1 MSLEHWL
8 AYIAA
13 FAILSLIPGPSV
25 LLVVGQAL
33 TRGTSAALLCIV
45 GNLLAGVLLMVLSLM
60 GVGAILAASITLF
73 VIVKWA
79 GVVYMAYLGYRQII
93 DARKGSS
100 TDLSQDHSVPALG
113 SLRAGFLAGIL
124 NPKSIIFYM
133 AFLTQFMDPNTSQLL
148 QFSIMITTSTIVI
161 GIVLS
166 GYVFLAARARQAFH
180 SRSARKVF
188 GYTGGGFL
196 IGGSVLMATAR

>member
-1 MSLEHWL
+1 MSLELWL
-8 AYIAA
+8 AYIVA

-25 LLVVGQAL
+25 LLVVSQAL

-79 GVVYMAYLGYRQII
+79 GVIYMAYLGYRQIT
-93 DARKGSS
+93 DTRKGSS
-100 TDLSQDHSVPALG
+100 TDLSQDHSALALG
-113 SLRAGFLAGIL
+113 NLKAGFLAGIL

-166 GYVFLAARARQAFH
+166 GYVFIAARARQAFQ

-196 IGGSVLMATAR
+196 IGGSVLMATTR